1 LAEPLKVLG
10 TRYEEIRKRHIEYAE
25 KLEKERDN
33 AFSDLKKTKAK
44 YDASCQEVESR
55 RKKAESAFDYSK
67 SKAQNAYQQQITD
80 MHNVKNT
87 YVINIKV
94 TNKQKEKYYN
104 EYVPDLLDSLQDLHE
119 FRTVKLNVLWTTAA
133 QLEGGMLKRRT
144 DFINHL
150 LQEIPRNLPVL
161 DTMMFVR
168 HNVTPWQEPPDR
180 IFEPSPVWHD
190 DDDIVI
196 DDAAKVFLRNMLSK
210 SKGQLG
216 ELRREV
222 DKKRREI
229 EGIKKVKQQIREGKD
244 KRDEVQVVSAMFAM
258 QEELHKT
265 DHQRLTAEVETATIT
280 AAVGDVTLGAKS
292 HNFKSQTFKIPT
304 NCDLCGDRIWGL
316 SAKGFD
322 CRDCGYTCHSK
333 CEMKVPAE
341 CPGEQSK
348 EDRKKLKAQRQEAAN
363 AGKAPSSG
371 QGDGASEAPS
381 LERSNTMNSL
391 SSGYAASA
399 NRSISGAG
407 PRSPTEETPPDRS
420 STIKPATTTSASNV
434 IRKNRIVA
442 PPPTAYI
449 SELPGSSANGSSA
462 LSPPGNE
469 QKGKMLYQY
478 DANGE
483 GEITV
488 PDGREVTILEPDG
501 KSQSLSCFLTYL
513 LTSHADGSGW
523 MKVRAG
529 FKEGL
534 VPASYVEP
542 IASTSTNTRPSST
555 YSNSGSS
562 AHGSL
567 TKKKGPA
574 VAPKRGAK
582 KLKYVEALYDYTA
595 ASEAEHSM
603 VEGERFLLIKEDPGD
618 GWAEVE
624 KGGVTKS
631 VPANYVQAA

>member
-1 LAEPLKVLG
+1 MAEPLKVLG
-10 TRYEEIRKRHIEYAE
+10 TRYEEIRKRHTEYAE
-25 KLEKERDN
+25 KLEKERDT
-33 AFSDLKKTKAK
+33 AYSDLKKIKGK
-44 YDASCQEVESR
+44 YDASCQEVENR

-87 YVINIKV
+87 YIISIKV
-94 TNKQKEKYYN
+94 TNKQKEKYYH
-104 EYVPDLLDSLQDLHE
+104 EYLPDLLDSLQDLHE
-119 FRTVKLNVLWTTAA
+119 FRTVKLNALWTTAA
-133 QLEGGMLKRRT
+133 QLEGGMLKRST

-168 HNVTPWQEPPDR
+168 HNVAPWQEPPDR
-180 IFEPSPVWHD
+180 AFEPSPVWHD
-190 DDDIVI
+190 DDEIVV

-210 SKGQLG
+210 SKGQLS

-222 DKKRREI
+222 DKRRREI
-229 EGIKKVKQQIREGKD
+229 EGVKKVKQQIREGKD
-244 KRDEVQVVSAMFAM
+244 KRDEVQVVSAMFTM

-348 EDRKKLKAQRQEAAN
+348 EDRKKLKAQRQETAN

-371 QGDGASEAPS
+371 AGDGASEEPS

-399 NRSISGAG
+399 NRSISGVG
-407 PRSPTEETPPDRS
+407 PRPPTEETPPPDRS
-420 STIKPATTTSASNV
+420 STIKSTTTISATNV

-442 PPPTAYI
+442 PPPTAYV
-449 SELPGSSANGSSA
+449 SELAGSSPNGSSA
-462 LSPPGNE
+462 LAPPGNE

-501 KSQSLSCFLTYL
+501 KSLLLSISTFRFANIYTQ
-513 LTSHADGSGW
+513 TAQ
-523 MKVRAG
+523 AG
-529 FKEGL
+529 
-534 VPASYVEP
+534 
-542 IASTSTNTRPSST
+542 
-555 YSNSGSS
+555 
-562 AHGSL
+562 
-567 TKKKGPA
+567 
-574 VAPKRGAK
+574 
-582 KLKYVEALYDYTA
+582 
-595 ASEAEHSM
+595 
-603 VEGERFLLIKEDPGD
+603 
-618 GWAEVE
+618 
-624 KGGVTKS
+624 
-631 VPANYVQAA
+631 